1 MYAVLSFRKAQ
12 GKKQTED
19 KGEIGMFIEP
29 TTGNKEGVSDQI
41 RSKVLIDALPYIQR
55 YNNKIVVVKYGGN
68 AMTNEDLKN
77 AVMSDIVLLSL
88 VGVKVVLV
96 HGGGPEINDMLKRVG
111 IESKFINGL
120 RYTDE
125 ATVDIVKM
133 VLAGKVNKELVSHLT
148 RHKGKALGMC
158 GIDGQMI
165 TAHKIQGDVDLGYVG
180 EIVDV
185 NTAPILD
192 AIGNGYIPVI
202 STVACD
208 EEGQT
213 YNINADT
220 AAARIAAELNA
231 ENLILM
237 TDIVGLLKDKDDPST
252 LIPTVHVSDVPF
264 MKRQGIISGGMIP
277 KIDCCVEA
285 VRRGVRKTCIIDG
298 RVPHSILIELLTNE
312 GIGTQII

>member
-1 MYAVLSFRKAQ
+1 MDI
-12 GKKQTED
+12 TEQ
-19 KGEIGMFIEP
+19 IS
-29 TTGNKEGVSDQI
+29 NSI
-41 RSKVLIDALPYIQR
+41 RSKVLIDALPYIQK
-55 YNNKIVVVKYGGN
+55 YSGKIVVVKYGGN

-133 VLAGKVNKELVSHLT
+133 VLAGKVNKELVAYLAQHN
-148 RHKGKALGMC
+148 GNALGMC
-158 GIDGQMI
+158 GIDGEMLV
-165 TAHKIQGDVDLGYVG
+165 AHKMESDPDLGFVG
-180 EIVDV
+180 EIDSV
-185 NTAPILD
+185 NTKPILD
-192 AIGNGYIPVI
+192 AIKDDYVPVI
-202 STVACD
+202 ATVACD

-220 AAARIAAELNA
+220 AASRIAAELGA

-237 TDIVGLLKDKDDPST
+237 TDIVGLLKNKDDPST

-298 RVPHSILIELLTNE
+298 RVPHSILVELLSSE
-312 GIGTQII
+312 GIGTQFV